1 MIPARRKIDR
11 PRGFRQAQGKQTGPE
26 IGLAK
31 IEIGPGVTDRPRDRP
46 RIEIGPGD
54 SDRPRGNRQAKR

>member
-31 IEIGPGVTDRPRDRP
+31 LEIGPGVTDRPRDRP
-46 RIEIGPGD
+46 RGY
-54 SDRPRGNRQAKR
+54 RQAQGKQRGP